1 MRCRWSE
8 VEKQS
13 GESEGADRLENAGNK
28 ADERDAV
35 QVWRDT
41 RTQEGKDS
49 NKNPEN
55 IKPT

>member
-1 MRCRWSE
+1 M
-8 VEKQS
+8 EKQS

-28 ADERDAV
+28 ADEGDAV